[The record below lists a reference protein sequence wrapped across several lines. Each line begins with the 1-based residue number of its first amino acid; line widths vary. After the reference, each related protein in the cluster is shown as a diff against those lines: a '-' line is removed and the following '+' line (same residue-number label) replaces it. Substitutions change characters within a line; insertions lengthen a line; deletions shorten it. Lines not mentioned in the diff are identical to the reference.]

1 MNNIVPSKK
10 RIVFD
15 KSNIVSLQDTAG
27 LARLQ
32 YLANQEARL
41 RELAKG
47 TTLEG
52 VTVTTKAKSPLQ
64 KLDEQYASGL
74 FQGSDAYQF
83 DLTNDPLAA
92 SYPSVFTYL
101 QGKVAGLQIST
112 NGSNASLS
120 WRGGSPSLYVNEMP
134 ADVNQLSTMSMSDVA
149 YVKVF
154 RPPFM
159 GGFNGANGAIAV
171 YTRKGGQSQAPAGKG
186 MPYKNVIGY
195 TVMKEF
201 YSPNYAS
208 IDPRN
213 EAEDVRSTLYWNPM
227 ILTTSENHR
236 IILNFYNNDVT
247 DAFRVIVE
255 GVSKDGR
262 LTHIE
267 KVLE

>member
-1 MNNIVPSKK
+1 
-10 RIVFD
+10 
-15 KSNIVSLQDTAG
+15 
-27 LARLQ
+27 
-32 YLANQEARL
+32 
-41 RELAKG
+41 
-47 TTLEG
+47 
-52 VTVTTKAKSPLQ
+52 
-64 KLDEQYASGL
+64 
-74 FQGSDAYQF
+74 
-83 DLTNDPLAA
+83 
-92 SYPSVFTYL
+92 
-101 QGKVAGLQIST
+101 
-112 NGSNASLS
+112 
-120 WRGGSPSLYVNEMP
+120 
-134 ADVNQLSTMSMSDVA
+134 MSDVA

-171 YTRKGGQSQAPAGKG
+171 YTRKGGQTQAPQGKG

-195 TVMKEF
+195 TLMKEF

-236 IILNFYNNDVT
+236 IILNFYNNDVS

-262 LTHIE
+262 VTHIE